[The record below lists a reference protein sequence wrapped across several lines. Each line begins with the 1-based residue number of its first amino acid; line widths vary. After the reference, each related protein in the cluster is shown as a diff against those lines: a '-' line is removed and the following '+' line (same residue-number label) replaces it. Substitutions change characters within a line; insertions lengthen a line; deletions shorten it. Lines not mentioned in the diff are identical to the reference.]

1 MSNLPEKVYTEA
13 QVDRARNT
21 AQFVGWL
28 QGAGV
33 VIAGAVVWNL
43 MGWVPVLIGLGAVL
57 WVLYKV
63 FGPKGDDSPVDT

>member
-33 VIAGAVVWNL
+33 VVGGVVLWNL
-43 MGWVPVLIGLGAVL
+43 MGWIPVVLALGAVL

-63 FGPKGDDSPVDT
+63 LGGRTGDGADEA

>member
-1 MSNLPEKVYTEA
+1 MSNLPEKIYTESE
-13 QVDRARNT
+13 VERARSS

-33 VIAGAVVWNL
+33 VIGGAILWNL
-43 MGWVPVLIGLGAVL
+43 MGWIPVLLAVAGVV

-63 FGPKGDDSPVDT
+63 LGTKDDGPSDS